1 MLVVGIPSK
10 PLSWMAGDLIRSGI
24 RVVPSRVA
32 SRAELRQLVQ
42 LAATGVLHSEIRNY
56 PLDQVNHVMSAL
68 AAGEIFGRAVITP

>member
-1 MLVVGIPSK
+1 
-10 PLSWMAGDLIRSGI
+10 MAGDLIRSGI

-42 LAATGVLHSEIRNY
+42 LAATGAIRSEIRNH
-56 PLDQVNHVMSAL
+56 PLEQVNHVMSAL